1 MHTRYDTEKEEKRV
15 NERET
20 RGARKA
26 SLIKIDR
33 SSKWLMFDIVNR
45 YIKSILKKCLSYLSF
60 SLSLIFSFTH
70 SEYIWNACVQFWRY
84 LIDVQHD
91 KKNGIFKL
99 ENEIEI
105 EIEIE
110 SLLINLSNWEFIY
123 YILFC
128 FRRCRVAATWTE
140 LFCVMFVVVCPFFY
154 LYG

>member
-60 SLSLIFSFTH
+60 SLSFSHSHILNIFEMRVFNSDAISST
-70 SEYIWNACVQFWRY
+70 YNMI
-84 LIDVQHD
+84 
-91 KKNGIFKL
+91 KKMEFSNLKMKL
-99 ENEIEI
+99 K
-105 EIEIE
+105 
-110 SLLINLSNWEFIY
+110 SKSKSNH
-123 YILFC
+123 C
-128 FRRCRVAATWTE
+128 
-140 LFCVMFVVVCPFFY
+140 
-154 LYG
+154 